1 MRPLLALLLSFAA
14 CAAQA
19 QNYPTRPVRILVG
32 FPAGGPS
39 DIPARLIAEKLRA
52 FLGQPVVVE
61 NKTGAAGMIAAT
73 DMLAQ
78 PADGHTLLLC
88 SYIDPTNTLLYKR
101 VSYKMEDI
109 APVSLV
115 SKAYYAFA
123 ISGEM
128 PVDDLAGFIRH
139 AKARPGELNYGRVGT
154 GSVTELLAKQ
164 FEKLAGISM
173 TGVTFKGTGP
183 ALQEIVAGRVHFIV
197 GPLFVT
203 MPLYQG
209 KKVKILGMTSA
220 ERLAVA
226 PEVPTLKEQGLPIVN
241 YGWWG
246 VCARAGTPPAILEQV
261 NKGVVAAVA
270 SPDYRGPMEKS
281 GVIPVSSTIAEMGR
295 EMADTVRDAAK
306 LFSELGIQQID

>member
-1 MRPLLALLLSFAA
+1 MRPLLALLLAFAA
-14 CAAQA
+14 CAVQA
-19 QNYPTRPVRILVG
+19 QNFPTRPVRILVG

-39 DIPARLIAEKLRA
+39 DIPARLIAEKLRVS
-52 FLGQPVVVE
+52 LGQPVVVE
-61 NKTGAAGMIAAT
+61 KHRRRGHDRGHRPAGAAGRRPHAAVA
-73 DMLAQ
+73 L
-78 PADGHTLLLC
+78 HR
-88 SYIDPTNTLLYKR
+88 STNTLLYKR

-115 SKAYYAFA
+115 SRPITRLQSRARC
-123 ISGEM
+123 GGR
-128 PVDDLAGFIRH
+128 PAGFIRH
-139 AKARPGELNYGRVGT
+139 AKARPGELNYMSRHRLA
-154 GSVTELLAKQ
+154 TELLAAVREARHQHDWRRSK
-164 FEKLAGISM
+164 A
-173 TGVTFKGTGP
+173 P
-183 ALQEIVAGRVHFIV
+183 APRCRKSSRARAFHRRAAVRHDAAL
-197 GPLFVT
+197 P
-203 MPLYQG
+203 G

-246 VCARAGTPPAILEQV
+246 VCARAGTPPAILEQL

-295 EMADTVRDAAK
+295 EMADTVRDATK
-306 LFSELGIQQID
+306 LFSELGIEKID